1 MLHNCLG
8 VHELEQ
14 VHEELELKRV
24 DELRRRL
31 GVVEKVFRIL
41 TAEHFCLFA

>member
-14 VHEELELKRV
+14 VDEELERV
-24 DELRRRL
+24 DELRRWL
-31 GVVEKVFRIL
+31 DEVEKADHSL
-41 TAEHFCLFA
+41 TEHFCLFA

>member
-1 MLHNCLG
+1 MMLHNCSG

-14 VHEELELKRV
+14 VDEELERV

-31 GVVEKVFRIL
+31 DVVEPVFRIL